1 MSPALIRTRQSPE
14 PVQEFIK
21 RRKLSS
27 ARAFNTANMST
38 SSRVLELTEVE
49 ESLRTLLIDVA
60 KYIDNSPGH
69 ASESQVPLPDELAKQ
84 PLVLRWTGGWVRD
97 KLLGVAS
104 HDIDV
109 AINKMTGFQFGL
121 RLKEYLEIPGNPEKY
136 GLEGVASNESQSKK
150 AESGKSKIVGGLHK
164 IEANP
169 EKSKHL
175 ETVTTKILGL
185 DIDLVNLRK
194 ETYSEDSRNPQME
207 FGTPEEDAL
216 RRDATVNAM
225 FYNITTREIED
236 FTGKGHID
244 MAQNIIRTPLEPYQT
259 FKDDPLRVLRLIRF
273 ASRLNYTIESEARK
287 WMKDAEIKSALQA
300 KISRERVGVELEK
313 MLRGPDPLMALN
325 LIDQLTLYSTIFSDP
340 VQDETK
346 VYTPDTDNWTTV
358 INFVQEILSSKTG
371 DILVRDAEERYL
383 VWLLSAMVPYRDA
396 PSPPQIEG
404 KKPPPPIATTVAR
417 EGFKATNNVCTVITN
432 SIKNHSE
439 ISMMVSNS
447 YGRKRPAREELGM
460 AIRRWGSTW
469 RSQTA
474 FALLVN
480 VADEPSAAK
489 CKSKSQVYV
498 DLSSKLTTQAH
509 LSTFS
514 NFLEYVNELDLL
526 DVHALKPILDGKA
539 LTKALGVPTGPWM
552 KDALDVVMRWQLRN
566 PGKKDTAE
574 AVEEVRIAKDQSPT
588 PGELTADLMT
598 YFLQLTIRPLFVK
611 TQTQQVTSQ
620 GRKVQ
625 TTVLPKKFER
635 NQEEKT
641 WKGRDSYA
649 LDLLRWVIVA
659 ADASLVEKN
668 WHAIVPPLLSI
679 LDDVDTEYKAQ
690 GCELLKM
697 LLDKTPP
704 SLLKRTGLGEV
715 FEEVL
720 MPCLGYLPTLTPEDQ
735 SARLLTVA
743 YPALLSLSAALDD
756 SLTAQNSQKPSQRL
770 KLLDN
775 LVRKGVLMTFT
786 YCPEHAKVTT
796 VTTSSLS
803 AILSSLGLDSI
814 KHLPFILPMLSSIL
828 THPFVTASPPLLLS
842 SIKAL
847 QAIILNTW
855 PRMHVH
861 KTEILKCVTV
871 PWIRMQEEQVMG
883 DDFDKIKEECKVVVE
898 MLKGALQEHADEFQE
913 HFEELIQVD
922 ARLAGL
928 FTG

>member
-1 MSPALIRTRQSPE
+1 
-14 PVQEFIK
+14 
-21 RRKLSS
+21 
-27 ARAFNTANMST
+27 MST
-38 SSRVLELTEVE
+38 NSRILELTEVE
-49 ESLRTLLIDVA
+49 ENLRTLLIDVA

-69 ASESQVPLPDELAKQ
+69 ASESQVPLPDDLAKQ

-97 KLLGVAS
+97 KLLGIES

-194 ETYSEDSRNPQME
+194 ETYSDDSRNPQME

-236 FTGKGHID
+236 FTGKGHND
-244 MAQNIIRTPLEPYQT
+244 MANKIIRTPLEPYQT

-313 MLRGPDPLMALN
+313 MLRGPDSLMALN

-340 VQDETK
+340 AQDQNK
-346 VYTPDTDNWTTV
+346 VFSPDTDNWSTV
-358 INFVQEILSSKTG
+358 INFVQEIMTCKTS
-371 DILVRDAEERYL
+371 DIFVRDAEERYL
-383 VWLLSAMVPYRDA
+383 IWLLSAVVPYRDA
-396 PSPPQIEG
+396 PSPPAVEG
-404 KKPPPPIATTVAR
+404 KKPPPPVATAVAR
-417 EGFKATNNVCTVITN
+417 EGIKATNNVCTVITN

-439 ISMMVSNS
+439 ISMMVSDSN
-447 YGRKRPAREELGM
+447 GRKRPAREDLGM

-480 VADEPSAAK
+480 VADDPSAAEF
-489 CKSKSQVYV
+489 
-498 DLSSKLTTQAH
+498 LAH
-509 LSTFS
+509 LSAFS
-514 NFLEYVNELDLL
+514 NFLEYVQELDLL
-526 DVHALKPILDGKA
+526 DAYFLKPILDGKA
-539 LTKALGVPTGPWM
+539 LSKALGMPTGVWM

-574 AVEEVRIAKDQSPT
+574 AIEQVRIAKDQSPT
-588 PGELTADLMT
+588 PGELTSDLMT
-598 YFLQLTIRPLFVK
+598 YFLQLTIRPLFAK
-611 TQTQQVTSQ
+611 THTQQVTSQ
-620 GRKVQ
+620 GRKVR

-635 NQEEKT
+635 SQDEKT
-641 WKGRDSYA
+641 WKGRDAYA
-649 LDLLRWVIVA
+649 LDLLRWVIVV
-659 ADASLVEKN
+659 ADAELVEKN
-668 WHAIVPPLLSI
+668 WHAIVPPLLSM
-679 LDDVDTEYKAQ
+679 LDDIDTEYKAQ
-690 GCELLKM
+690 SCELLKL
-697 LLDKTPP
+697 LLDKTSPI
-704 SLLKRTGLGEV
+704 LLKRTGLGDV
-715 FEEVL
+715 FEEAL

-735 SARLLTVA
+735 SARLLSVA
-743 YPALLSLSAALDD
+743 YPALISLSKTLDTT
-756 SLTAQNSQKPSQRL
+756 SSTSSQKSPQCTT
-770 KLLDN
+770 LLDN
-775 LVRKGVLMTFT
+775 LIRKGILMTFT
-786 YCPEHAKVTT
+786 YCPEHAKIST
-796 VTTSSLS
+796 VTTTNLCL
-803 AILSSLGLDSI
+803 ILNSLGLDSI
-814 KHLPFILPMLSSIL
+814 KHLSFILPMLSSIL

-842 SIKAL
+842 SVKAL
-847 QAIILNTW
+847 QAVVLNCW
-855 PRMHVH
+855 PRMHVY
-861 KTEILKCVTV
+861 KAEVLKCVV
-871 PWIRMQEEQVMG
+871 VAWIRMTEDSDGEWKEV
-883 DDFDKIKEECKVVVE
+883 KEECRDVVK
-898 MLKGALQEHADEFQE
+898 MLRDALGEDVGEFE
-913 HFEELIQVD
+913 TEVEELRKVD
-922 ARLAGL
+922 KRLEGL
-928 FTG
+928 FSD

>member
-1 MSPALIRTRQSPE
+1 
-14 PVQEFIK
+14 
-21 RRKLSS
+21 
-27 ARAFNTANMST
+27 MST
-38 SSRVLELTEVE
+38 KSRVLELTEVE
-49 ESLRTLLIDVA
+49 ENLRTLLLDVA

-69 ASESQVPLPDELAKQ
+69 ASESQVPLPDELANQ

-97 KLLGVAS
+97 KLLGVES

-121 RLKEYLEIPGNPEKY
+121 RLKEYLEVPGNPEKY

-194 ETYSEDSRNPQME
+194 ETYSDDSRNPQME

-225 FYNITTREIED
+225 FYNINTREIED
-236 FTGKGHID
+236 FTGKGHND
-244 MAQNIIRTPLEPYQT
+244 MANKIIRTPLEPYQT

-273 ASRLNYTIESEARK
+273 ASRLNYVIEAEACK

-325 LIDQLTLYSTIFSDP
+325 LIDQLTLYFTIFSDP
-340 VQDETK
+340 AQDQTK
-346 VYTPDTDNWTTV
+346 VFTPDIDNWSFV
-358 INFVQEILSSKTG
+358 INFVQEILASKTNN
-371 DILVRDAEERYL
+371 ILIRDAEEKYL
-383 VWLLSAMVPYRDA
+383 IWLLSAIVPYRDA
-396 PSPPQIEG
+396 PSPPAIEG
-404 KKPPPPIATTVAR
+404 KKPPPPVATTVAR
-417 EGFKATNNVCTVITN
+417 EGIKATNNVCNVITN

-439 ISMMVSNS
+439 ISMMVSDSN
-447 YGRKRPAREELGM
+447 GRKRPAREDLGM

-489 CKSKSQVYV
+489 S
-498 DLSSKLTTQAH
+498 H
-509 LSTFS
+509 LSAFT
-514 NFLEYVNELDLL
+514 NFLEYVQELDLL
-526 DVHALKPILDGKA
+526 DAYALKPILDGKA

-566 PGKKDTAE
+566 PGKKDVAE
-574 AVEEVRIAKDQSPT
+574 AIEEVRIAKDQSPT
-588 PGELTADLMT
+588 PGELTSDLMT
-598 YFLQLTIRPLFVK
+598 FFLQLTIRPLFAK

-635 NQEEKT
+635 SQDEKT

-649 LDLLRWVIVA
+649 LDLLRWVIVVA
-659 ADASLVEKN
+659 NTELVEKH
-668 WHAIVPPLLSI
+668 WHGIVPPLLSM
-679 LDDVDTEYKAQ
+679 LDDIDTEYKAQ
-690 GCELLKM
+690 GCELLKL

-704 SLLKRTGLGEV
+704 TLLKRTGLGDV
-715 FEEVL
+715 FEEAL
-720 MPCLGYLPTLTPEDQ
+720 MPCLGYLPTLTPEDE
-735 SARLLTVA
+735 SARLLAVA
-743 YPALLSLSAALDD
+743 YPALISLSNAFENP
-756 SLTAQNSQKPSQRL
+756 STTSSSRTQSQRI
-770 KLLDN
+770 KLLDS
-775 LVRKGVLMTFT
+775 LIRKGVLMTFI
-786 YCPEHAKVTT
+786 YCPEHAKITT
-796 VTTSSLS
+796 ATTTNLT
-803 AILSSLGLDSI
+803 AILTSLGLDSV

-842 SIKAL
+842 SLRAL

-861 KTEILKCVTV
+861 KHEVLKCVTV
-871 PWIRMQEEQVMG
+871 PWIRMQEENVAG
-883 DDFDKIKEECKVVVE
+883 NEFDKIKEECRVVVQ
-898 MLKGALQEHADEFQE
+898 MLRDALHENLDEFDR
-913 HFEELIQVD
+913 ELAELVMVD
-922 ARLAGL
+922 KMLDGL
-928 FTG
+928 FVFVDRDEKDSGR

>member
-1 MSPALIRTRQSPE
+1 
-14 PVQEFIK
+14 
-21 RRKLSS
+21 
-27 ARAFNTANMST
+27 MST
-38 SSRVLELTEVE
+38 HSRILELTEVE
-49 ESLRTLLIDVA
+49 ENLRTLLIDVA

-97 KLLGVAS
+97 KLLGVES

-121 RLKEYLEIPGNPEKY
+121 RLKEYLETPGNPEKY

-194 ETYSEDSRNPQME
+194 ETYTDDSRNPQME

-225 FYNITTREIED
+225 FYNINTREIED
-236 FTGKGHID
+236 FTGKGHND
-244 MAQNIIRTPLEPYQT
+244 MANKIIRTPLEPYQT

-273 ASRLNYTIESEARK
+273 ASRLNYTIEAEACK
-287 WMKDAEIKSALQA
+287 WMGDAEIKTALQA

-325 LIDQLTLYSTIFSDP
+325 LIDQLNLYSTIFSDP
-340 VQDETK
+340 AQDQTK
-346 VYTPDTDNWTTV
+346 VFEPDTDNWTTV
-358 INFVQEILSSKTG
+358 INFVQEIMTSQTS
-371 DILVRDAEERYL
+371 DIFVRDAEERYL
-383 VWLLSAMVPYRDA
+383 IWLLSAVVPYRDA
-396 PSPPQIEG
+396 PSPPAVEG
-404 KKPPPPIATTVAR
+404 KKPPPPVATSVAR
-417 EGFKATNNVCTVITN
+417 EGIKATNNVCNVITN

-439 ISMMVSNS
+439 ISMMVNDSNS
-447 YGRKRPAREELGM
+447 RKRPAREDLGM

-474 FALLVN
+474 FALLVD

-489 CKSKSQVYV
+489 S
-498 DLSSKLTTQAH
+498 H
-509 LSTFS
+509 LSAFS
-514 NFLEYVNELDLL
+514 NFLEYVQELDLL
-526 DVHALKPILDGKA
+526 DAHTLKPILDGKA

-588 PGELTADLMT
+588 PGELTSDLMT
-598 YFLQLTIRPLFVK
+598 YFLQLTIRPLFAK

-635 NQEEKT
+635 SQDEKT

-659 ADASLVEKN
+659 ADAGLVERN
-668 WHAIVPPLLSI
+668 WHAIVPPLLSM
-679 LDDVDTEYKAQ
+679 LDDVDTGYKAR
-690 GCELLKM
+690 GCELLKL

-704 SLLKRTGLGEV
+704 ILLKRTGLGDV
-715 FEEVL
+715 FEEAL
-720 MPCLGYLPTLTPEDQ
+720 MPCLGYLPTLTPEDE
-735 SARLLTVA
+735 SARLLAVA
-743 YPALLSLSAALDD
+743 YPALISLSNVLDD
-756 SLTAQNSQKPSQRL
+756 PSTTSHSQKQPPRT

-775 LVRKGVLMTFT
+775 LIRKGVLMTFT
-786 YCPEHAKVTT
+786 YCPEHAKITT
-796 VTTSSLS
+796 VTTSNLAS
-803 AILSSLGLDSI
+803 ILTCLGLDSV
-814 KHLPFILPMLSSIL
+814 KHLPFILAMLSSIL

-842 SIKAL
+842 SIQAL
-847 QAIILNTW
+847 QAVVLNTW

-861 KTEILKCVTV
+861 KSEVLKCVAV
-871 PWIRMQEEQVMG
+871 PWIRMQEENVAG
-883 DDFDKIKEECKVVVE
+883 DEFEKIREECRVLVQ
-898 MLKGALQEHADEFQE
+898 MLRDALQES
-913 HFEELIQVD
+913 VD
-922 ARLAGL
+922 GFDGEVRKLVEVDKRLAGL
-928 FTG
+928 FC

>member
-1 MSPALIRTRQSPE
+1 
-14 PVQEFIK
+14 
-21 RRKLSS
+21 
-27 ARAFNTANMST
+27 MST
-38 SSRVLELTEVE
+38 HSHILELTEVE
-49 ESLRTLLIDVA
+49 ENLRTLLIDVA

-97 KLLGVAS
+97 KLLGVES

-121 RLKEYLEIPGNPEKY
+121 RLKEYLETPGNPEKY

-194 ETYSEDSRNPQME
+194 ETYTDDSRNPQME

-225 FYNITTREIED
+225 FYNINTREIED
-236 FTGKGHID
+236 FTGKGHND
-244 MAQNIIRTPLEPYQT
+244 MANKIIRTPLEPYQT

-273 ASRLNYTIESEARK
+273 ASRLNYTIEAEACK
-287 WMKDAEIKSALQA
+287 WMGDAEIKTALQA

-325 LIDQLTLYSTIFSDP
+325 LIDQLNLYSTIFSDP
-340 VQDETK
+340 AQDQTK
-346 VYTPDTDNWTTV
+346 VFEPDTDNWTTV
-358 INFVQEILSSKTG
+358 INFVQEIMTSQTS
-371 DILVRDAEERYL
+371 DIFVRDAEERYL
-383 VWLLSAMVPYRDA
+383 IWLLSAVVPYRDA
-396 PSPPQIEG
+396 PSPPAVEG
-404 KKPPPPIATTVAR
+404 KKPPPPVATSVAR
-417 EGFKATNNVCTVITN
+417 EGIKATNNVCNVITN

-439 ISMMVSNS
+439 ISMMVNDSNS
-447 YGRKRPAREELGM
+447 RKRPAREDLGM

-474 FALLVN
+474 FALMVN

-489 CKSKSQVYV
+489 S
-498 DLSSKLTTQAH
+498 H
-509 LSTFS
+509 LSAFS
-514 NFLEYVNELDLL
+514 NFLEYVQELDLL
-526 DVHALKPILDGKA
+526 DAHTLKPILDGKA

-574 AVEEVRIAKDQSPT
+574 AVEEVRIAKDQFPT
-588 PGELTADLMT
+588 PGELTSDLMT
-598 YFLQLTIRPLFVK
+598 YFLQLTIRPLFAK

-635 NQEEKT
+635 SQDEKT

-659 ADASLVEKN
+659 ADAGLVERN
-668 WHAIVPPLLSI
+668 WHAIVPPLLSM
-679 LDDVDTEYKAQ
+679 LDDIDTGYKAQ
-690 GCELLKM
+690 GCELLKL
-697 LLDKTPP
+697 LLDKTP
-704 SLLKRTGLGEV
+704 SILLKRTGLGDV
-715 FEEVL
+715 FEEAL
-720 MPCLGYLPTLTPEDQ
+720 MPCLGYLPTLTPEDE
-735 SARLLTVA
+735 SARLLAVA
-743 YPALLSLSAALDD
+743 YPALISLSNVLDHP
-756 SLTAQNSQKPSQRL
+756 TTTPHTQKQPPRT

-775 LVRKGVLMTFT
+775 LIRKGVLMTFT
-786 YCPEHAKVTT
+786 YCPEHAKITT
-796 VTTSSLS
+796 VTTTNL
-803 AILSSLGLDSI
+803 ALILTCLGLDSV
-814 KHLPFILPMLSSIL
+814 KHLPFILPMLSSLL

-842 SIKAL
+842 SVQAL
-847 QAIILNTW
+847 QAVVLNTW

-861 KTEILKCVTV
+861 KTEVLKCVAV
-871 PWIRMQEEQVMG
+871 PWIRMQEENVAG
-883 DDFDKIKEECKVVVE
+883 DEFEKIREECRVLVH
-898 MLKGALQEHADEFQE
+898 MLGDALQETVDEFDGE
-913 HFEELIQVD
+913 VRKLVEVD
-922 ARLAGL
+922 KRLKGL
-928 FTG
+928 FC